1 MSLFVRAT
9 EKKKRIEKARFRV
22 ILSDEF
28 KGSSNSSNRKEFIR
42 VSRKLTNTSIDVLT
56 KVLCLVVE
64 EKNRKYRKYD

>member
-22 ILSDEF
+22 ILSDEL
-28 KGSSNSSNRKEFIR
+28 KGSSNSNNRKEFIR
-42 VSRKLTNTSIDVLT
+42 VSRGLTNISIDVLT
-56 KVLCLVVE
+56 KVLRLAVE